1 MVYSGGSSRLL
12 PLRPILKCLPWI
24 HSACLS
30 RILLTDKNTRSHW
43 ESALPVIKMC
53 QNLNS
58 YLIYFV
64 DPQFAASNKIISHRL
79 FYISLKKTDFQFSW
93 LFFFFLENGWSTILF
108 NTTVSWKSPA
118 KPHSFRHRL
127 HSVTDI
133 KTNIASLPIT
143 F

>member
-93 LFFFFLENGWSTILF
+93 LFFFFFWKMVEVPSFSTPQSPEKAQQNLIL
-108 NTTVSWKSPA
+108 
-118 KPHSFRHRL
+118 L
-127 HSVTDI
+127 GTDCI
-133 KTNIASLPIT
+133 LWLTLKQI
-143 F
+143 